1 MRNPTQNQ
9 ASQTYDMPTD
19 IRAGLRDVMPVLG
32 AVFPFAAV
40 FGTVAV
46 ESGLSAAEVMIAS
59 ASIYAA
65 ASQYVM
71 VDLMG
76 QSVPIWSIVLA
87 VFALNF
93 RHVLYSASL
102 GRHMGAFSVW
112 QKVLAFFL
120 LVDPQFAASEA
131 RASTRGLSPAYY
143 FAYAIAI
150 YAVWIVS
157 NLIGV
162 LFGALI
168 EDPAVFGL
176 DFLLP
181 LYFMGMVMGFHTRTH
196 FSAILTVSAAASIL
210 VHQTLG
216 SPWHITLGGGIGMLV
231 AAALSKPKA
240 EETPPEQAK
249 PHHDGAGSND

>member
-1 MRNPTQNQ
+1 MREIAAQRG
-9 ASQTYDMPTD
+9 DLGDD
-19 IRAGLRDVMPVLG
+19 IRAGLRDVLPVLG
-32 AVFPFAAV
+32 AVLPFAAV
-40 FGTVAV
+40 FGAVAV
-46 ESGLSAAEVMIAS
+46 ESGLSPAEVMIAS

-71 VDLMG
+71 IDLMG
-76 QSVPIWSIVLA
+76 QAVPIWSIVLA

-102 GRHMGAFSVW
+102 GRHMGAFSFW
-112 QKVLAFFL
+112 QKALAFFL

-131 RASTRGLSPAYY
+131 RAAKRGLRPAYY
-143 FAYAIAI
+143 FAYALAI

-157 NLIGV
+157 NLLGV
-162 LFGALI
+162 LFGSLLENPAAL
-168 EDPAVFGL
+168 GL

-181 LYFMGMVMGFHTRTH
+181 LYFMGMIMGFHGRSH
-196 FSAILTVSAAASIL
+196 FLLILAVSAAASLI

-216 SPWHITLGGGIGMLV
+216 SPWHITVGGGIGMLV

-240 EETPPEQAK
+240 DQSEET
-249 PHHDGAGSND
+249 GNV

>member
-1 MRNPTQNQ
+1 MRQVNPP
-9 ASQTYDMPTD
+9 SVERRDD

-32 AVFPFAAV
+32 AVLPFAAV

-46 ESGLSAAEVMIAS
+46 ESGLSATEVMFAS

-71 VDLMG
+71 IELMG
-76 QSVPIWSIVLA
+76 QAVPIWSIVLA

-102 GRHMGAFSVW
+102 GRHMGAFSFW
-112 QKVLAFFL
+112 QKALAFFL

-131 RASTRGLSPAYY
+131 RAAKRGLRPAYY
-143 FAYAIAI
+143 FAYALAI
-150 YAVWIVS
+150 YGVWIVS
-157 NLIGV
+157 NLLGV
-162 LFGALI
+162 LFGSLLDNPAAL
-168 EDPAVFGL
+168 GL

-181 LYFMGMVMGFHTRTH
+181 LYFMGMIMGFHARSH
-196 FSAILTVSAAASIL
+196 FLLILVTSAVASL
-210 VHQTLG
+210 VVHQTLG
-216 SPWHITLGGGIGMLV
+216 SPWHITLGGGVGMLV

-240 EETPPEQAK
+240 DPST
-249 PHHDGAGSND
+249 GAGQ

>member
-1 MRNPTQNQ
+1 MTDIDAPSSVMR
-9 ASQTYDMPTD
+9 DD

-32 AVFPFAAV
+32 AVLPFAAV

-46 ESGLSAAEVMIAS
+46 DSGLSPSEVMFAS

-71 VDLMG
+71 IDLMG
-76 QSVPIWSIVLA
+76 QAVPIWSIVLA

-102 GRHMGAFSVW
+102 GRHMGAFSFW
-112 QKVLAFFL
+112 QKALAFAL

-131 RASTRGLSPAYY
+131 RAGRRGLRPAYY
-143 FAYAIAI
+143 FAYASAI
-150 YAVWIVS
+150 YSVWILS
-157 NLIGV
+157 NLVGV
-162 LFGALI
+162 LFGSLLENPAAL
-168 EDPAVFGL
+168 GL

-181 LYFMGMVMGFHTRTH
+181 LYFLGLVMSFHARSH
-196 FSAILTVSAAASIL
+196 FLIILTVSAAASIL

-216 SPWHITLGGGIGMLV
+216 SPWHITLGGGVGMIV
-231 AAALSKPKA
+231 AAVLSKPKEDHSDA
-240 EETPPEQAK
+240 
-249 PHHDGAGSND
+249 